1 MKSHEWPGGRV
12 VRSQLPR
19 PFFVRRGSSSK
30 PDRAFGSLA
39 AAERYAEAGS
49 SIFFEYQ
56 SGCGV
61 LIRHV

>member
-12 VRSQLPR
+12 ERSQLPR

-30 PDRAFGSLA
+30 PDRAFGSLS

-49 SIFFEYQ
+49 SIFFDTRP
-56 SGCGV
+56 GCGLLV
-61 LIRHV
+61 RHV